1 MSQGNKNKREI
12 VRIES
17 VLQRRKMNMK
27 QSGESLGIT
36 FWAERRNEVSSDLNR
51 QTETENSDLFPLG
64 ILYLKSWHQDPPL
77 CTGRE
82 FCL

>member
-1 MSQGNKNKREI
+1 
-12 VRIES
+12 
-17 VLQRRKMNMK
+17 MK

-64 ILYLKSWHQDPPL
+64 ILYLKSWQQDPPL